1 MPATRYRVTS
11 SHPET
16 ISTGAS
22 FAPGEL
28 AVGVDPSDAHDKAA
42 IDEGRL
48 TPLKPKP
55 AAKKEEAK

>member
-1 MPATRYRVTS
+1 MAAKRFRVTS
-11 SHPET
+11 THAET

-28 AVGVDPSDAHDKAA
+28 AVGVDEKDPHDKAA

-48 TPLKPKP
+48 TLLKSKST
-55 AAKKEEAK
+55 ANSEDK